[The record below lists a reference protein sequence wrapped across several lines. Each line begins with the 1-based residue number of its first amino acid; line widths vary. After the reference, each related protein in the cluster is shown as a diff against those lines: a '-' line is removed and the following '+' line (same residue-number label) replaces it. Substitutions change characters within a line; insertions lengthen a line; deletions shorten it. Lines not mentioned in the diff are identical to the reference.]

1 MTSLLE
7 SADAE
12 PNALIRRLW
21 LVAAIEE
28 IVGRPMTLVGGAAVD
43 WHTGAYLPTDVDIV
57 GSVDDASRTAL
68 TAAGFVRNG
77 RHFRWVYPDETFD
90 DVEFPESTLDGDFE
104 LIELSDEVSVA
115 VITLSS
121 LIVDR
126 VHQATDGS
134 AVTFDEA
141 VRLVVATAEEADW
154 AQIAIV
160 LTSRSDSDFLGLS
173 PTARGVLEAAEQVS
187 IADEFFPEGA
197 SRH

>member
-1 MTSLLE
+1 VISLLE
-7 SADAE
+7 RANSE

-57 GSVDDASRTAL
+57 GSVDNASEAAL
-68 TAAGFVRNG
+68 IEAGFVRHG
-77 RHFRWVYPDETFD
+77 RHFRWVYPDEAFD
-90 DVEFPESTLDGDFE
+90 DAEFPESTLDGDFE

-115 VITLSS
+115 VITLGS
-121 LIVDR
+121 LIVDS
-126 VHQATDGS
+126 VHQATDES

-154 AQIAIV
+154 ANIARV
-160 LTSRSDSDFLGLS
+160 LTSRPDAGFLGLL
-173 PTARGVLEAAEQVS
+173 PTVRRVLLAAGHVS
-187 IADEFFPEGA
+187 TADEFFAEGDGW
-197 SRH
+197 R